1 MSRTNIRLALC
12 FTLICWI
19 AGAVPASA
27 QHFQQIPSITLSR
40 VAAGRNEVWG
50 LQFPGGA
57 IWRYNATSQ
66 RFAPV
71 AGSLSQIA
79 VGGGSLLQPDQVWGV
94 NGAGVF
100 SFNLST
106 NAYTQHNP
114 PGATTYFSQVAVGE

>member
-1 MSRTNIRLALC
+1 MSRTKFSFVACLL
-12 FTLICWI
+12 LISWT
-19 AGAVPASA
+19 AAAVPASA

-50 LQFPGGA
+50 LQFPGGE
-57 IWRYNATSQ
+57 IWRYNPTSQ

-71 AGSLSQIA
+71 PGSLSQIA
-79 VGGGSLLQPDQVWGV
+79 VGGGTLLQPDQVWGV

-114 PGATTYFSQVAVGE
+114 PRHGDVLQPSRGR